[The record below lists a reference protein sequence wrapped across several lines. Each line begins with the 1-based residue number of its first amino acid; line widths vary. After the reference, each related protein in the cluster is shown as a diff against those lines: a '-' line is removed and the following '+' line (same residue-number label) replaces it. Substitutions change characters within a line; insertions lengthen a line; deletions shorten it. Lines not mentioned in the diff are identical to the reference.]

1 MEIGAVNTHPSYV
14 PDYWRYEVRCYD
26 DRMVPPATYIVL
38 DCIFASEE
46 KGEAIVLVADE
57 NGIKQRKVKAG
68 EPPGPEIKK
77 ITGRIVISKTD
88 APVTERYSGFY
99 LNIFGSQHRIVS
111 AGRA

>member
-1 MEIGAVNTHPSYV
+1 MEIGAVNTHRSYV

-26 DRMVPPATYIVL
+26 DRTAPPTAYIVV

-46 KGEAIVLVADE
+46 KGEAIVLVTDE

-68 EPPGPEIKK
+68 EAPGPEINRV
-77 ITGRIVISKTD
+77 TGRIVISKTD
-88 APVTERYSGFY
+88 APVTERYSRFY